1 MGYTIFFDESKKIDD
16 CSRYSYY
23 GAIAIEEAEIQ
34 VIEKQID
41 VMLEGLNKT
50 SELHFVNYKGAD
62 IQKYFQVLN
71 YFLSCSNLKI
81 NIYRLDNE
89 AYFRL
94 GRTLNFSEVDLRQY
108 FYVKIPERLFYGLV
122 RDNDQIDG
130 LTVVMDDSTEY
141 HSLGVFDSIRDQ
153 MNAHSL
159 YRGKHYQV
167 SSIEGLDSK
176 ESRLLQ
182 VLDVILGIVV
192 YLLEEGYHVESHVSR
207 NKRDLIYR
215 LLCYDDN
222 LERFHDM
229 VSIITW
235 AGTLTNIEFSRI
247 TSQFLINCQ
256 KGEVFEMLDV
266 QQFYNTYQEKLKALA
281 SDDRHGR
288 IGLLKAYF
296 QNPYAESNQK
306 LTNTL
311 VELFLGHLCQLEFN
325 DRNKYLRS
333 FAPKKVD

>member
-34 VIEKQID
+34 VIEKEID

-94 GRTLNFSEVDLRQY
+94 GRTLNFSEVDLRKY

-235 AGTLTNIEFSRI
+235 AGSLTNIEFSRI

-256 KGEVFEMLDV
+256 KGEVFEMLAV
-266 QQFYNTYQEKLKALA
+266 QQFYNTYREKLKALT

-288 IGLLKAYF
+288 IELLKAYF

>member
-1 MGYTIFFDESKKIDD
+1 M
-16 CSRYSYY
+16 
-23 GAIAIEEAEIQ
+23 
-34 VIEKQID
+34 
-41 VMLEGLNKT
+41 
-50 SELHFVNYKGAD
+50 
-62 IQKYFQVLN
+62 
-71 YFLSCSNLKI
+71 SCSNLKI

-94 GRTLNFSEVDLRQY
+94 GRTLNFSEVDLRKY

-167 SSIEGLDSK
+167 SSIERLDSK

-256 KGEVFEMLDV
+256 KGEVFEMLAV

-288 IGLLKAYF
+288 IELLKAYF
-296 QNPYAESNQK
+296 QNLYAESNQK

>member
-71 YFLSCSNLKI
+71 YFLNDSNFKI

-94 GRTLNFSEVDLRQY
+94 GRTLNFSAVDLRKY

-130 LTVVMDDSTEY
+130 LTVIMDDSTEY

-256 KGEVFEMLDV
+256 KGEVFEMLAV